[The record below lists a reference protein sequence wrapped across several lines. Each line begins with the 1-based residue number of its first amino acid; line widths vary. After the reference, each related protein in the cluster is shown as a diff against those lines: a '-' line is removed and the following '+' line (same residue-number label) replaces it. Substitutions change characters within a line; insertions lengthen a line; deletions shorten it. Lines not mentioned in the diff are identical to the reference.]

1 MKSQSKIKTWGL
13 QALAAGSLLLN
24 ALPGQA
30 QVLGDDGVGEVLLFS
45 FFSTQQGWDSY
56 LNISHQP
63 GDSGAFRVLIREGY
77 NGEKV
82 TSFNVYNS
90 STWRASLSAQ
100 GNGSVLRVAEGGCLV
115 TGSTQI
121 EGAGAEIALSTSMG
135 MIEVYALP
143 TSAETV
149 GESCDQ
155 IGDWSRD
162 GRWLSGVAQQTLV
175 APYAE
180 LSGEMMLVN
189 VAKGLATEYPAIAF
203 REFMHNPVHPK
214 PQADKPDLSSTRE
227 GAYRLNQLLQVSEDM
242 LGNDVTMDASIN
254 AQTDWI
260 ISYPLIGY
268 EEPSSWGEV
277 MINGELRQ
285 CDSFVFPAKPGEA
298 SLSLTPA
305 HVALWQMDRVPA
317 LSHQEGLLEFLAD
330 VTPLPPPVQVEPALC
345 YGVNVVSFGDQGAMI
360 IDEGDVR
367 HYAIASNELIEGVS
381 YVRWSPARYGRAA
394 VAYKLTSFQNGTL
407 QGGSVL
413 ANYAIMKRH
422 VEH

>member
-77 NGEKV
+77 DGEKV

-100 GNGSVLRVAEGGCLV
+100 GDGSVLRVAEGGCLV
-115 TGSTQI
+115 TGSTQM
-121 EGAGAEIALSTSMG
+121 EGAGAEIALPTSMG
-135 MIEVYALP
+135 MVEVYALP
-143 TSAETV
+143 TPPETV

-155 IGDWSRD
+155 IGSWSRG

-175 APYAE
+175 PPYAE

-203 REFMHNPVHPK
+203 REFMHNPVHAK
-214 PQADKPDLSSTRE
+214 PQADKPDLSSARE

-268 EEPSSWGEV
+268 EEPLSPWDEIMV
-277 MINGELRQ
+277 NGELRQ
-285 CDSFVFPAKPGEA
+285 CDSFAFPAKPGGP
-298 SLSLTPA
+298 SLSVVFNVVP
-305 HVALWQMDRVPA
+305 LWQMNKLPA
-317 LSHQEGLLEFLAD
+317 LKHQEGMALD
-330 VTPLPPPVQVEPALC
+330 VEITPLPTIQVEPALC

-360 IDEGDVR
+360 IDGGDVR